1 MVAADK
7 KIDLELVSPE
17 RLLLS
22 EPVDMAVIPGDEG
35 DFGVLAG
42 HSLLIA
48 TLRPGVIEVYQGE
61 KITNRLFVGGGFAEV
76 TETRCTVLADQAVPV
91 AEIDA
96 AKAQADL
103 EAARQEAG
111 SAETE
116 LEKRA
121 AASKLAIA
129 EAKLAAVGKLAA

>member
-111 SAETE
+111 SAETD